1 MRGPFVPSSR
11 REREARE
18 ARERAKRYAARQQV
32 HDHKIARRKRDNL
45 VAAGALV
52 VVATLATVAQLFY
65 FADGPGAPTPTP
77 TPSAT
82 ADPQAEGQ
90 NVGDVPSPGLAEARA
105 WTGELVLNED
115 VELAIELDGAT
126 APQAVSVFLQEAQA
140 GYYDGKTC
148 HRLLKG
154 ETAGL
159 LQCGSADGEGS
170 GDPEFAFGPIENA
183 PEDGIYPAGTI
194 AMARGADAY
203 SQGKQFFVVFEETLL
218 PGDAAGGY
226 TVIGQVTSGLESLVS
241 DIADAGIEETGDE
254 GDGAPAVPTTITS
267 VTIS

>member
-1 MRGPFVPSSR
+1 VPSSR

-18 ARERAKRYAARQQV
+18 ARERQKRYTARQQV

-52 VVATLATVAQLFY
+52 VVAALATVAQLFY

-77 TPSAT
+77 TPSAS
-82 ADPQAEGQ
+82 ADPQGQ
-90 NVGDVPSPGLAEARA
+90 NVGNVPSPDLAEGRT
-105 WTGELVLNED
+105 WTGELVLNEG
-115 VELAIELDGAT
+115 VELEIELDGEN
-126 APQAVSVFLQEAQA
+126 APQAVSAFLQEAQA

-148 HRLLKG
+148 HRLVQD

-159 LQCGSADGEGS
+159 LQCASVDGQGSP
-170 GDPEFAFGPIENA
+170 DPGFAFGPLENT
-183 PEDGIYPAGTI
+183 PDDGLYPAGTI

-203 SQGKQFFVVFEETLL
+203 SQGRQFFLVFQDTQL

-226 TVIGQVTSGLESLVS
+226 TVIGSITSGLDTLVS
-241 DIADAGIEETGDE
+241 EIADAGFEPGAVPSE
-254 GDGAPAVPTTITS
+254 GPPAVPTTITRI
-267 VTIS
+267 TIS